1 MRVKI
6 AFLNVINSK
15 ADAAGAV
22 MKVIVAEKV
31 CKETNVME
39 HMEETTCMYV
49 YWNQKVIL
57 RLCFD

>member
-49 YWNQKVIL
+49 Y
-57 RLCFD
+57 